1 MSVDQNRDRE
11 DEAREADSFDAAPGF
26 VAHLVKDH
34 AGLMERRA
42 RPRAT
47 FAEAQR
53 AYAAT
58 ASRLVRRMPS
68 GWRRATEA

>member
-1 MSVDQNRDRE
+1 M
-11 DEAREADSFDAAPGF
+11 DEAYPFADRFFRPAPGF

-34 AGLMERRA
+34 ARLIERRTL
-42 RPRAT
+42 PRAT
-47 FAEAQR
+47 SAEAQR

-68 GWRRATEA
+68 GWRRAIEA